1 MEKTD
6 ICDIVDYMY
15 LNARLYKNSIAT
27 SETQCCSEKKTKLS
41 FLPEQLRSK
50 IQETLEN
57 IFTEESGNFK
67 LMDMNAI
74 SCPYCDGH
82 LQDGKVLLHQSN
94 LFSSKMVEV
103 ECYRQSIW
111 ILFYSLFH
119 CFLSGFLGIGE
130 RLNSQL
136 KNSFF
141 KYLYT

>member
-15 LNARLYKNSIAT
+15 LNARLSKNSIAT

-50 IQETLEN
+50 IQETPEN

-74 SCPYCDGH
+74 SCPNCDGH
-82 LQDGKVLLHQSN
+82 LQDRKVLLHQSN
-94 LFSSKMVEV
+94 VLSSINMD
-103 ECYRQSIW
+103 I
-111 ILFYSLFH
+111 ILFLISLFLIRI
-119 CFLSGFLGIGE
+119 FRDWGKTELA
-130 RLNSQL
+130 
-136 KNSFF
+136 
-141 KYLYT
+141 T